1 MVWLAKRSRG
11 HDTAHQTGRE
21 NCQAKLKGKMTQKL
35 TIQQVQANRRERG
48 LVARARD
55 VKILLQWFE
64 HDVMT
69 LAGPALAVRQELYDF
84 IVSELKQRAGKSYPS
99 YP

>member
-1 MVWLAKRSRG
+1 M
-11 HDTAHQTGRE
+11 
-21 NCQAKLKGKMTQKL
+21 GKMTQKL
-35 TIQQVQANRRERG
+35 TIQQVQAKRREAG

-69 LAGPALAVRQELYDF
+69 LAGGV
-84 IVSELKQRAGKSYPS
+84 VQRRVTLL
-99 YP
+99 